1 MTDIFIKVIN
11 MSIVGT
17 MAIFIVLITRM
28 LIKNR
33 PKIFSYALWFLVFF
47 RLICPISFSSAY
59 SLIGSINKD
68 IEYININHMQLDEEI
83 ITKINPSSFEYVPTP
98 TTLSSI
104 ELKNIIFQ
112 MLTII
117 WCIGVIVF
125 LVISILSYI
134 RIYKKVQYATLL
146 YDNVYESD
154 KIESPFVMGIKPK
167 IYIPVGIEDNELR
180 YILEHEKKHIQHKD
194 HIFKLVSYAI
204 VIIHWF
210 NPLVWISYNLM
221 CKDME
226 MSCDESV
233 VKNSGIEDIKSYSY
247 ALLNVSAKNSGLL
260 RPLGFGESNIKQRI
274 KNIHGYK
281 KISIIA
287 FVATLAFCLLAGFF
301 VLANPHGANTNG
313 KKLAGILREY
323 EGTDLN
329 LNSIINFDYDY
340 LVQFEPY
347 ADKNS
352 MEEFIGFKC
361 AILEESLSEGMMN
374 ILFVKDN
381 KPVCYIYGYP
391 SNNGF
396 YLSVPTG
403 QKIYK
408 DNIGEF
414 YVDRE
419 GEIPAFRLKESENL
433 YNIAHRAEALLKSKN
448 LYIGN
453 HIADGKIIGLLTWP
467 EKDILNGIELQT
479 TNEPY
484 GLTIDIITDGNIED
498 FVNYYIGSSIY
509 YRNALILLALI
520 DNCGSVSYRFNDN
533 QIATFTRD
541 QVEKNIGYDVRLMTK
556 NKDDFKRFLEYSEGA
571 EDYSDIIQKLDIIC
585 GDMDLKN
592 DNINEI
598 IKRSEN
604 DYEYLLK
611 YGNKSVTYILAQ
623 FNQGINDD
631 LRDSIMSRVVYD
643 VLGVQCNVNP
653 QDYSKTSEWFKD
665 FKIRDEIILY
675 DKFSYDGNDKIIK
688 CIYDFMIMQNNLRS
702 DYKGNFLPWI
712 YVFDTIEQDGRYK
725 VFIKMSYQYFN
736 VYNTENGAII
746 ENQGGLSIPAVVTI
760 EKSEDGIFVVSD
772 MQQARDGGEYAT
784 SIRSMCVDFDNNE
797 LKEIAD
803 RMIMNDDKLNK
814 EINKIYNL
822 NLDYMLKNNGINN
835 IVKDNI

>member
-1 MTDIFIKVIN
+1 ML
-11 MSIVGT
+11 SI
-17 MAIFIVLITRM
+17 L
-28 LIKNR
+28 
-33 PKIFSYALWFLVFF
+33 
-47 RLICPISFSSAY
+47 
-59 SLIGSINKD
+59 
-68 IEYININHMQLDEEI
+68 
-83 ITKINPSSFEYVPTP
+83 
-98 TTLSSI
+98 
-104 ELKNIIFQ
+104 
-112 MLTII
+112 

-180 YILEHEKKHIQHKD
+180 YILEHEKKHIQRKD

-204 VIIHWF
+204 VIVHWF
-210 NPLVWISYNLM
+210 NHLVWISYNLM
-221 CKDME
+221 SKDME

-233 VKNSGIEDIKSYSY
+233 VKNGDIEDVKSYSY

-340 LVQFEPY
+340 LVQFESY

-361 AILEESLSEGMMN
+361 AILEESVSEGMMN

-433 YNIAHRAEALLKSKN
+433 YSISHRAEALLKSKN

-467 EKDILNGIELQT
+467 ETDILNGIELQT

-484 GLTIDIITDGNIED
+484 GLTIDIITDGDIED

-533 QIATFTRD
+533 QIATFTRE
-541 QVEKNIGYDVRLMTK
+541 QVEKNIGYDVRIMTK
-556 NKDDFKRFLEYSEGA
+556 NKEDFKRFLEYSEGA
-571 EDYSDIIQKLDIIC
+571 EDYSDIIQKLDLIC

-611 YGNKSVTYILAQ
+611 YGNKSLTYILAQ

-643 VLGVQCNVNP
+643 VLGVRCNVNP

-712 YVFDTIEQDGRYK
+712 YVFDTIEQDSRYK

-746 ENQGGLSIPAVVTI
+746 DNQGGLSIPAVVTI
-760 EKSEDGIFVVSD
+760 EKSEDGMYVVSD
-772 MQQARDGGEYAT
+772 MQQVRDGGEYAT

-803 RMIMNDDKLNK
+803 RMIMNDDKINK
-814 EINKIYNL
+814 EIDKIYNI

>member
-221 CKDME
+221 SKDME

-340 LVQFEPY
+340 LVQFESY

-361 AILEESLSEGMMN
+361 AILEESVSEGMMN

-484 GLTIDIITDGNIED
+484 GLTIYIITDGNIED

-533 QIATFTRD
+533 QIVTFTRE
-541 QVEKNIGYDVRLMTK
+541 QVEKNVGYDVRLMTK
-556 NKDDFKRFLEYSEGA
+556 NKVDFKRFLEYSEGA
-571 EDYSDIIQKLDIIC
+571 EDYSDIIQKLDLIC
-585 GDMDLKN
+585 RDMDLKN

-643 VLGVQCNVNP
+643 VLGVRCNVNP

-746 ENQGGLSIPAVVTI
+746 DNQGGLSIPAVVTI

-822 NLDYMLKNNGINN
+822 NLDYMLKNNSINN

>member
-33 PKIFSYALWFLVFF
+33 PKIFSYALWFLIFF

-112 MLTII
+112 MLSII

-146 YDNVYESD
+146 YDNVYETD
-154 KIESPFVMGIKPK
+154 KIESPFVMGVKPK

-180 YILEHEKKHIQHKD
+180 YILEHEKKHIQRKD

-221 CKDME
+221 SKDME

-233 VKNSGIEDIKSYSY
+233 VKNGDIEDVKSYSY

-313 KKLAGILREY
+313 KKLAGVLREY

-329 LNSIINFDYDY
+329 LNSIIGFDYDY
-340 LVQFEPY
+340 FVQFEPY

-361 AILEESLSEGMMN
+361 AILEESVSEEMMN

-533 QIATFTRD
+533 QIVTFTRE
-541 QVEKNIGYDVRLMTK
+541 QVEKNVGYDVRLMTK
-556 NKDDFKRFLEYSEGA
+556 NKVDFKRFLEYSEGA
-571 EDYSDIIQKLDIIC
+571 EDYSDIIQKLDLIC
-585 GDMDLKN
+585 RDMDLKN

-746 ENQGGLSIPAVVTI
+746 DNQGGLSIPAVVTI

-822 NLDYMLKNNGINN
+822 NLDYMLKNNSINN